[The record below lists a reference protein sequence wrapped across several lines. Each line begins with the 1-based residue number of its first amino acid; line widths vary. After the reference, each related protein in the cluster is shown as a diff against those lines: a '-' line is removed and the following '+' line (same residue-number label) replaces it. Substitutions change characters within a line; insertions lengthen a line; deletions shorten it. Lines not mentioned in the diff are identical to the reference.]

1 MDEELIEIIEGN
13 FSRTIFKSDNY
24 MVCKFETNEGSIT
37 VTGPSFDYDLGQ
49 KYILSGTYVDHP
61 KYGIQFNI
69 KTIDK
74 YIPTQKDE
82 IINFLSSKSFK
93 GIGKK
98 AAEKIYDHFGDDTLR
113 ILKDKPDLINDLDLT
128 EKQLIGLSDGFK
140 NLNDPQNEIMFFLA
154 SNGFNNID
162 SQKIFNRFR
171 FSTIDVANDNPF
183 KFYNEVYGINFG
195 KVKDFARKIEFEDKE
210 NKYRE
215 SFLINLIS
223 EFTFNTGDI
232 YISEEDLLRI
242 LEKYGSLDNYEDILQ
257 RCIDNNYL
265 IKKVEKIYLF
275 DDYNDEN
282 YIAIYLKSF
291 ESDLILDDTL
301 IQEGIDLNENMLNI
315 SYDPLQK
322 QAINNFF
329 RNGISIIV
337 GGPGTGKTTIVK
349 AMVNM
354 FKDYFPYNNLIV
366 VAPTGRA
373 AKRINEICD
382 VEAKTIHSLL
392 RWNLETNT
400 FVYDIDNPI
409 MYDAIIIDEFSM
421 VDNNL
426 FASLLKAC
434 RNIKKICIIGDDNQ
448 LPSIRPGYVL
458 NNLIESNVFTTTH
471 LISNYRQ
478 SSGSEIISL
487 SNDVIENDI
496 DLNRYTK
503 DIKFLDIKKDSFNL
517 VQMIKDDVNNGYSL
531 DEIQVLAPMYK
542 GEWGIDNLNKQLQSA
557 FNPKDKSK
565 KEKEF
570 GNTLFREEDKILQL
584 KNRPNEDVFNGD
596 IGKLEDIDF
605 KEKTLL
611 VNYNDV
617 YCFYS
622 YEELNEISLAY
633 AMSVHKSQGSEYQI
647 VYFIISRN
655 NMHMLN
661 KKLVYTAI
669 SRAKTKLTI
678 IGEESVFNKG
688 VSNMMR
694 KRNTTLVEKLINTQ
708 K

>member
-37 VTGPSFDYDLGQ
+37 VTGPSFDFDLGQ

-61 KYGIQFNI
+61 KYGFQFNI

-98 AAEKIYDHFGDDTLR
+98 AAEKIYDHFGDDTLS
-113 ILKDKPDLINDLDLT
+113 ILKDTPDLINDLDLT

-171 FSTIDVANDNPF
+171 FSTIEVANDNPF
-183 KFYNEVYGINFG
+183 RFYNEVYGINFG
-195 KVKDFARKIEFEDKE
+195 KVKDFAKKIEFEDKE

-232 YISEEDLLRI
+232 YISEENLLRI

-265 IKKVEKIYLF
+265 IKKVDKIYLF

-282 YIAIYLKSF
+282 YIASYLKSF
-291 ESDLILDDTL
+291 ESDLTLDDTL

-315 SYDPLQK
+315 SYDSLQK
-322 QAINNFF
+322 QAINSFF
-329 RNGISIIV
+329 KNGISIIV

-434 RNIKKICIIGDDNQ
+434 RNIKKICIIGDENQ

-458 NNLIESNVFTTTH
+458 NNLIESNVFNTTY
-471 LISNYRQ
+471 LVSNYRQ
-478 SSGSEIISL
+478 TSGSEIISL

-496 DLNRYTK
+496 DLSRYSK

-517 VQMIKDDVNNGYSL
+517 VQMIKNDINDGYSL

-542 GEWGIDNLNKQLQSA
+542 GEWGIDNLNIQLQSA

-570 GNTLFREEDKILQL
+570 GSTLFREKDKILQL
-584 KNRPNEDVFNGD
+584 KNRPSEDVFNGD

-605 KEKTLL
+605 KEKSLL

-661 KKLVYTAI
+661 KKLIYTAI

-688 VSNMMR
+688 VSSMMR
-694 KRNTTLVEKLINTQ
+694 KRNTTLIEKLLNAQ